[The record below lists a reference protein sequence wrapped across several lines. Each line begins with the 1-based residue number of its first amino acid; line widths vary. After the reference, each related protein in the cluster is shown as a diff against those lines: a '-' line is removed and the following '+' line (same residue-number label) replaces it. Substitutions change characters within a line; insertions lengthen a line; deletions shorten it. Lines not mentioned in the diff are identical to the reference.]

1 MQNNPNKHGKFRN
14 QPSEHANNWLDRKER
29 RESYRFG
36 RHPSTKERRREGVI
50 RDWLGPEEA
59 RNFILN
65 HQRQAEHISE
75 VLGDVLSSI
84 GMRRQA
90 MLEDLRDKWPEL
102 VGDDIAGNSMPCRLM
117 AQRLEIEVENPSW
130 LYILR
135 TTHAASILARVQTFS
150 EDAINEI
157 RFVPAGRHARRK
169 LH

>member
-1 MQNNPNKHGKFRN
+1 MQNRPNKQGNPGN
-14 QPSEHANNWLDRKER
+14 QPREQADNWLDRKER

-36 RHPSTKERRREGVI
+36 RHPTPKERRREEVI

-65 HQRQAEHISE
+65 HQRQAEHIGE

-90 MLEDLRDKWPEL
+90 LLEKLMDKWPEL
-102 VGDDIAGNSMPCRLM
+102 VGDDIAKKSMPCRLM
-117 AQRLEIEVENPSW
+117 AQRLDVEVENPSW

-135 TTHAASILARVQTFS
+135 TTHAASILARVQKFS
-150 EDAINEI
+150 EGAISEI
-157 RFVPAGRHARRK
+157 RFVPAGRHARGRRR
-169 LH
+169 